1 MAKFRLGKTELMV
14 EKQGFGCLPI
24 QRCTKEEAAA
34 LLRRAVDGG
43 MNYFDSARGYSDR
56 RRKSAMLCMMFGT
69 GSTWPPSPTP
79 RPGKS

>member
-43 MNYFDSARGYSDR
+43 MNYFDSARGYSD
-56 RRKSAMLCMMFGT
+56 SE
-69 GSTWPPSPTP
+69 
-79 RPGKS
+79 

>member
-34 LLRRAVDGG
+34 LLRSIGLAPLRIYVRNG
-43 MNYFDSARGYSDR
+43 SGYSEVE
-56 RRKSAMLCMMFGT
+56 L
-69 GSTWPPSPTP
+69 
-79 RPGKS
+79 